1 MTIMKKIVN
10 ASRRA
15 FLTKST
21 LLATGGA
28 FTVLTGKALAQD
40 NCVPASSVRYHKVY
54 DVIVVGSG
62 FAGLAAALEAAQAGR
77 SVLVIEKMPV
87 FGGNSAINGGAVAV
101 AGSPAQKKE
110 GIVDSPELMFKDML
124 KAGRGL
130 NDKDQLKILVNNTTA
145 AYEFTL
151 KHGVKYKPFV
161 QHFGGHSVPRTLQTV
176 ESSGAGITRPL
187 KESAMKMGV
196 VFRAQCKLESFLQNS
211 QGRVIGLTVRD
222 GYRFPDE
229 QTGKI
234 RHYGARYGVVMCS
247 GGFSNDLRFRK
258 MQNPMLD
265 ERVDSTNHPGATSE
279 CLVQMLRIGATPVQL
294 DLIQLGPWSSPDER
308 GFGYVSQFNT
318 ISGFPN
324 GIMINPRSGH
334 RFTNE
339 LADRKEREEGIL
351 AQVDEKGDPLYPIC
365 FTTLEGAK
373 LAQSLKHAL
382 HYGVAWQFDSL
393 EQLAAHFGI
402 PFDVLQEEVE
412 TYNAAVAHKGGDRMK
427 KDVSRAVPLDKGPF
441 VAVRVW
447 PKVHYVM
454 GGVQISMRTEV
465 LNAADSK
472 PIPGLYAAGEAT
484 AGSHG
489 GSRLGSCAVADC
501 LVFGRIA
508 GLSVASATAA
518 DDAFDVEG
526 I

>member
-1 MTIMKKIVN
+1 MQKGVDAGFKKGVLNQASYAN
-10 ASRRA
+10 AQA
-15 FLTKST
+15 QIANQTTKLTGVQGR
-21 LLATGGA
+21 LLAAQNMQNEAKAGRDKYGNTAVKATAAAAVVFAKPMADAVEFESAMADVKKVVDFDTPQQFKEMGQDVM
-28 FTVLTGKALAQD
+28 VLSQRIPLATE
-40 NCVPASSVRYHKVY
+40 
-54 DVIVVGSG
+54 
-62 FAGLAAALEAAQAGR
+62 GLAAIVAA
-77 SVLVIEKMPV
+77 
-87 FGGNSAINGGAVAV
+87 GGQS
-101 AGSPAQKKE
+101 
-110 GIVDSPELMFKDML
+110 GIAKAELISF
-124 KAGRGL
+124 A
-130 NDKDQLKILVNNTTA
+130 
-145 AYEFTL
+145 
-151 KHGVKYKPFV
+151 
-161 QHFGGHSVPRTLQTV
+161 
-176 ESSGAGITRPL
+176 
-187 KESAMKMGV
+187 ESAAKMGV
-196 VFRAQCKLESFLQNS
+196 VFRSRCKLESFLQNA
-211 QGRVIGLTVRD
+211 QGRVTGLTVRD

-229 QTGKI
+229 MSGQI

-324 GIMINPRSGH
+324 GIMVNPRSGH

-351 AQVDEKGDPLYPIC
+351 AQVDEKGNPLYPIC

-373 LAQSLKHAL
+373 LAQSLGHAL

-393 EQLAAHFGI
+393 EQLATHFGI
-402 PFDVLQEEVE
+402 PYDVLAEEVDA
-412 TYNAAVAHKGGDRMK
+412 YNAAVARKGGDRMK
-427 KDVSRAVPLDKGPF
+427 KDVSRAVLLDKGPF

-508 GLSVASATAA
+508 GASVAAASAA
-518 DDAFDVEG
+518 DDVFDVEG